1 MRFLMLALSVSLL
14 AAPAKADGYDDA
26 RTCIEIVN
34 QRGDMSAAIDH
45 CTRALAS
52 RQLRGNNLVP
62 VYYNRAWAYDE
73 LGEVDKA
80 IEDYTRVIQIQPD
93 FLDTYVA
100 RGYSYAKKGDLESA
114 IEDYSLALRVDP
126 DLFEARFNRALAYEQ
141 KGDLDSAVEDYQRAY
156 DVNPENPR
164 VQAVMKRL
172 LLLE

>member
-1 MRFLMLALSVSLL
+1 MKFLILAMFVSLL
-14 AAPAKADGYDDA
+14 GAAAKADGFDDA

-34 QRGDMSAAIDH
+34 QRGDMKAAVDH
-45 CTRALAS
+45 CSRALAS

-73 LGEVDKA
+73 LGEIDKA
-80 IEDYTRVIQIQPD
+80 IEDYSRVIQIQPD
-93 FLDTYVA
+93 FLDSYVA
-100 RGYSYAKKGDLESA
+100 RGYSYAKKGDLERA

-126 DLFEARFNRALAYEQ
+126 DQFEARFNRALAYEQ
-141 KGDLDSAVEDYQRAY
+141 QGDLKRAVEDYQKAY

-164 VQAVMKRL
+164 LRAVMKRL